1 MDHIVQ
7 NLVSQK
13 QDNWTRTTKYK
24 IISRGSVMLVIKS
37 ADRAEMWMRSLG
49 EATSDFSD
57 GKIKI

>member
-24 IISRGSVMLVIKS
+24 IISGGSVTLVIKS
-37 ADRAEMWMRSLG
+37 GDQAETWAG

-57 GKIKI
+57 GK

>member
-24 IISRGSVMLVIKS
+24 ITSSGSVTLVIKS
-37 ADRAEMWMRSLG
+37 GHQAEMWTRSSG

-57 GKIKI
+57 GK

>member
-24 IISRGSVMLVIKS
+24 MISRGSVTSVIKS
-37 ADRAEMWMRSLG
+37 GDQAEMWTKSLG
-49 EATSDFSD
+49 EATSDFSSL
-57 GKIKI
+57 